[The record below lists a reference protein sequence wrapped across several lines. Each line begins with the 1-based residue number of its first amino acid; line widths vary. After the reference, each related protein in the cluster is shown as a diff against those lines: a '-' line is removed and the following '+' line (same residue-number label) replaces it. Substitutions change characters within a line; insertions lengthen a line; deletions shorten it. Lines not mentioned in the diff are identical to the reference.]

1 MTDSITRSGFIKG
14 GAAAFMLPSVLRA
27 DERPRLR
34 FGVISDIH
42 ITRTKRSADHVFRPA
57 LEWFRDQGVDAV
69 VCTGDLATT
78 GMLVELKNV
87 SEAWYSVFPDDKLP
101 DGRRVEKVFL
111 YGNHDTSP
119 TVERYS
125 VRAGRQEE
133 FKRASILTDRA
144 RAWEICFREKFE
156 PIYIKRVKGYAFV
169 AAHWEGI
176 TPSVSGVP
184 EYIEAHKAE
193 LAGDRPFF
201 YCQHAPLRG
210 TVNPYSGHF
219 DDGAVTK
226 VRNSFPNACAITG
239 HSHTPLTDETSI
251 WQGAFT
257 ALCGAACANSGRR
270 YAKPWF
276 ENSDLPGNGD
286 KAYPGRKGSQMPV
299 LATERDGGQ
308 GLLVDV
314 YGDRVVLHRR
324 SFVFNEPCGP
334 DWILPLPLGSEKPF
348 RIDARRDAS
357 EPPEFAAGSAV
368 KLEER
373 DGMNREKEP
382 TRQLIVSFPTA
393 SKGTR
398 PFGYEVTVGSDD
410 PGVAPVTKY
419 VLSPD
424 FHLPPTRLV
433 RRVECVF
440 AVCDVP
446 PPGRR
451 RVKVTPFNSLRKRGT
466 PLVDRADM
474 VQYQPSK
481 NGEEV
486 V

>member
-1 MTDSITRSGFIKG
+1 MTNSITRSGFIKG

-42 ITRTKRSADHVFRPA
+42 ITRTKRSADRVFRPA

-78 GMLVELKNV
+78 GLLVELKNA
-87 SEAWYSVFPDDKLP
+87 SEAWYSVFPEDRLP

-133 FKRASILTDRA
+133 FRTSSILTDRA
-144 RAWEICFREKFE
+144 RAWETCFREKFA
-156 PIYIKRVKGYAFV
+156 PIYVKRVKGYAFV

-176 TPSVSGVP
+176 TPSVTGAP

-201 YCQHAPLRG
+201 YCQHAPLKG
-210 TVNPYSGHF
+210 TVNPSYGLF
-219 DDGAVTK
+219 DDGKVTK
-226 VRNSFPNACAITG
+226 VLNSFPNAFAITG
-239 HSHTPLTDETSI
+239 HSHVPLTDETSI
-251 WQGAFT
+251 WQGSFT
-257 ALCGAACANSGRR
+257 AVNGASCANSGRR

-276 ENSDLPGNGD
+276 ENSDFPGD
-286 KAYPGRKGSQMPV
+286 ACRAYPERKGAQMPV

-308 GLLVDV
+308 GMLVDV
-314 YGDRVVLHRR
+314 YDDRMVLHRR
-324 SFVFNEPCGP
+324 SFAFNEPCGS
-334 DWILPLPLGSEKPF
+334 DWVLPLPAGREKPF
-348 RIDARRDAS
+348 RIDVRREAS
-357 EPPEFAAGSAV
+357 VPPGFADGSAV

-382 TRQLIVSFPTA
+382 TRQLVVSFSAA
-393 SKGTR
+393 SRGAR
-398 PFGYEVTVGSDD
+398 PFGYEVTVESAD
-410 PGVAPVTKY
+410 PGVKPVTKC

-433 RRVECVF
+433 REVECVF
-440 AVCDVP
+440 AVRDIP
-446 PPGRR
+446 PSGRR
-451 RVKVTPFNSLRKRGT
+451 RVKVTPFDSLRKYGK
-466 PLVDRADM
+466 PISISEA
-474 VQYQPSK
+474 
-481 NGEEV
+481 
-486 V
+486 